1 MVSHVGIVQLVDLLV
16 GSKGDER
23 ALGELLWSNKV
34 SEKAQRVRSYL
45 TIEALTKYDAALA
58 MDMHSVVEA
67 QSEAIAKELERVG
80 ADLESH
86 EPKTRVKAF
95 RSLGSLEANFFS
107 GMSEAIDKQR
117 KK

>member
-1 MVSHVGIVQLVDLLV
+1 
-16 GSKGDER
+16 
-23 ALGELLWSNKV
+23 
-34 SEKAQRVRSYL
+34 
-45 TIEALTKYDAALA
+45 

-86 EPKTRVKAF
+86 EPKTRVKAL
-95 RSLGSLEANFFS
+95 RSLGSLEANFFA
-107 GMSEAIDKQR
+107 GMSEAIDKKR